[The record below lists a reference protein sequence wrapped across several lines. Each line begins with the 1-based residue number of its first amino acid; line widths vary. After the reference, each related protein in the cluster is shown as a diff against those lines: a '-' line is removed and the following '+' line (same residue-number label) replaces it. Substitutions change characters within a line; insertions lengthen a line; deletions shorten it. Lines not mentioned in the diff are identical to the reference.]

1 MQSIFKLSYRNIAQ
15 GVRKW
20 TAAVL
25 LASAPFTLLY
35 SQGSDVSGLT
45 SAPSAFEESPSP
57 KCEVRATWLTTLGG
71 MDWPRAK
78 ATNAAGV
85 ERQKRE
91 LTDILD
97 RLQHAGFNTV
107 LMQTRLRGDVI
118 YPSAIETWAES
129 LTGHTG
135 QHPGYD
141 PLAFAIEECHR
152 RGMEL
157 HAWVVT
163 IPVGNTR
170 QVKLLGKQS
179 VVKKQR
185 ALCKLFKDS
194 WYLDPGNPATET
206 YLSSLVKEIVSRYDV
221 DGIHFDYIRYPEQGE
236 KFPDSDTF
244 RRYGKGKDL
253 RTWRRDNVTRIVR
266 RLYTDIKA
274 LKPWVKVTSAP
285 VGKFQDTNRYPSKG
299 WNAYSAVYQDAQGW
313 LREGIHDGLFP
324 MMYFRGNHFYPFAID
339 WQEHACGRWIVPGL
353 GVYFLSEREGNWP
366 LDEVVRQIAFSRRIG
381 LQGEAFFRNRFL
393 LDNVKGVLDELE
405 ERIYCYPA
413 AVPPMTWMGVPA
425 PAAPTEGKYTLLPD
439 GRITLEWKEAAP
451 ASEGI
456 YYRLY
461 ASNSYPIDTNDGRN
475 LLEVRWE
482 GDTYEFRPQSPW
494 ELKRHY
500 AVTAVNRYGME
511 SEVTEFT
518 E

>member
-1 MQSIFKLSYRNIAQ
+1 MKRVRRWVAFSLLS
-15 GVRKW
+15 
-20 TAAVL
+20 
-25 LASAPFTLLY
+25 LASSTLLY
-35 SQGSDVSGLT
+35 SQTEAVYPE
-45 SAPSAFEESPSP
+45 APSP
-57 KCEVRATWLTTLGG
+57 KAEVRATWLTTLGG

-78 ATNAAGV
+78 ATSAQGIA
-85 ERQKRE
+85 QQQRE
-91 LTDILD
+91 LTAILD
-97 RLQHAGFNTV
+97 RLKEAGFNMV

-118 YPSAIETWAES
+118 YPSAVETWAES

-135 QHPGYD
+135 QNPGYD

-163 IPVGNTR
+163 IPVGNSR

-185 ALCKLFKDS
+185 ALCKQFKDS
-194 WYLDPGNPATET
+194 WYLDPGNPATDE
-206 YLSSLVKEIVSRYDV
+206 YLSRLVKEIVSRYDV

-236 KFPDSDTF
+236 KFPDGDTF
-244 RRYGKGKDL
+244 RRYGKGKEL
-253 RTWRRDNVTRIVR
+253 HAWRRTNVTRIVR
-266 RLYTDIKA
+266 RLYSDIKQ

-299 WNAYSAVYQDAQGW
+299 WNAYSAVCQDAQGW

-366 LDEVVRQIAFSRRIG
+366 LDELDRQIAFTRRIG
-381 LQGEAFFRNRFL
+381 LQGQAYFRNRFL

-405 ERIYCYPA
+405 ERYYRYPA
-413 AVPPMTWMGVPA
+413 VVPPMTWMGVEAPSQPA
-425 PAAPTEGKYTLLPD
+425 EGQCTLRPD
-439 GRITLEWKEAAP
+439 GTVDLSWKAVTATADNP
-451 ASEGI
+451 V

-461 ASNSYPIDTNDGRN
+461 ASDSSPVDTQDGRN
-475 LLEVRWE
+475 LLEARVE
-482 GDTYEFRPQSPW
+482 GTQYTFRPAMPW
-494 ELKRHY
+494 HLKRYY

-511 SEVTEFT
+511 SVALAF
-518 E
+518 